1 MGQSP
6 GHPFFSGRRH
16 PRVFAH
22 RGLVT
27 ADAAARGIAENSAQ
41 AVAEAV
47 AAGAEYVESDCH
59 LTRDGAVVLFHDDN
73 LQRVL
78 GDPRTLLEVDLDELR
93 ALMAPCGGL
102 ITLAE
107 ALEQFPDTRFN
118 IDIKAITA
126 AGPAGAIIAPHV
138 DHVLVAAFSNTRRT
152 AALRAV
158 AQAGSVRRPAT
169 SGGTGT
175 LLPLLLAVWLR
186 WRWLAA
192 RSLRGIDALQIP
204 EHQGRLRVLSPRLL
218 SFAHDLGVEV
228 HVWTVN
234 EAIDMRRLLNAGVD
248 GLITDRADVALALVA
263 EWAQTR
269 S

>member
-1 MGQSP
+1 M
-6 GHPFFSGRRH
+6 
-16 PRVFAH
+16 FAH

-41 AVAEAV
+41 AVADAV
-47 AAGAEYVESDCH
+47 SAGAEYVESDCH

-78 GDPRTLLEVDLDELR
+78 GDPRTLLEVDLEELR

-126 AGPAGAIIAPHV
+126 AAPAGAIMAEHV
-138 DHVLVAAFSNTRRT
+138 DQVLVAAFSNTRRT
-152 AALRAV
+152 TALRAI
-158 AQAGSVRRPAT
+158 AQAGAHARPAT

-175 LLPLLLAVWLR
+175 LIPVLLAVWLR

-192 RSLRGIDALQIP
+192 RSLRDIDALQIP
-204 EHQGRLRVLSPRLL
+204 ERQGRLRVLSPRLIAL
-218 SFAHDLGVEV
+218 AHSLDVEV

-234 EAIDMRRLLNAGVD
+234 EAIDMRRLLDAGVD
-248 GLITDRADVALALVA
+248 GLITDRADLALAIVS
-263 EWAQTR
+263 EWAHAR
-269 S
+269 G

>member
-1 MGQSP
+1 MTP
-6 GHPFFSGRRH
+6 AHPFLRGTRH

-27 ADAAARGIAENSAQ
+27 VDAAARGIAENSAQ
-41 AVAEAV
+41 AVADAV

-59 LTRDGAVVLFHDDN
+59 LTRDGVVVLFHDDN

-78 GDPRTLLEVDLDELR
+78 GDPRTLREVDVAELR
-93 ALMAPCGGL
+93 ALMAPRGGL

-107 ALEQFPDTRFN
+107 ALEQFRQTRFN
-118 IDIKAITA
+118 IDIKAMTA
-126 AGPAGAIIAPHV
+126 AVPAGAIIARAA
-138 DHVLVAAFSNTRRT
+138 DRVLVAAFSDARRT

-158 AQAGSVRRPAT
+158 ANAGAHARPAT

-175 LLPLLLAVWLR
+175 LVLFLFAVWLR

-204 EHQGRLRVLSPRLL
+204 ERQGRVRVLSRG
-218 SFAHDLGVEV
+218 FIAMAHSLGVEV
-228 HVWTVN
+228 HVWTIN
-234 EAIDMRRLLNAGVD
+234 EPDDMRRLLDAGVD
-248 GLITDRADVALALVA
+248 GLITDHVDVALALVA
-263 EWAQTR
+263 EWTQTR
-269 S
+269 D